1 MSLELTILGSSSATP
16 IYNRHP
22 TSQLLVFRDRHFL
35 IDCGEGT
42 QMQMLKYKVRYH
54 RITHIFISHLHGDH
68 YLGLIGLL
76 STFHLQGRS
85 ADLHLYGQQDLM
97 DIIEMH
103 LRISQTQLRYNL
115 IFHPV
120 RHYTPE
126 ILFEDDDLL
135 IRTVVLNHRIPC
147 TGFIFS
153 EKPRPRK
160 LRVDKLQEY
169 GIPFTQYTRIKS
181 GAEFVTADGHV
192 ISNEELTESPLP
204 PRTYA
209 FCSDTMYLPELAS
222 ELHGVDMLYH
232 EATFLH
238 DMKDR
243 ATMTYHS
250 TAREAAMVAKEAGV
264 GKLIIGHFSARYKQ
278 LEPLLEE
285 AREVFPNTELAIE
298 GSCFK
303 LD

>member
-85 ADLHLYGQQDLM
+85 TDLHLYGQQDLM
-97 DIIEMH
+97 DIVEMH

-135 IRTVVLNHRIPC
+135 IRTIVLNHRIPC

-169 GIPFTQYTRIKS
+169 GIPFTQYTRIKT
-181 GAEFVTADGHV
+181 GGEFITPDGKV

-204 PRTYA
+204 PQTYA

-222 ELHGVDMLYH
+222 ELNGVDLLYH

-250 TAREAAMVAKEAGV
+250 TAREAAQVAKEAGV

-278 LEPLLEE
+278 LDPLLEE
-285 AREVFPNTELAIE
+285 AREVFPNTDLAIE

>member
-1 MSLELTILGSSSATP
+1 
-16 IYNRHP
+16 
-22 TSQLLVFRDRHFL
+22 
-35 IDCGEGT
+35 
-42 QMQMLKYKVRYH
+42 
-54 RITHIFISHLHGDH
+54 
-68 YLGLIGLL
+68 
-76 STFHLQGRS
+76 
-85 ADLHLYGQQDLM
+85 M
-97 DIIEMH
+97 DIVEMH

-135 IRTVVLNHRIPC
+135 IRTIVLNHRIPC

-169 GIPFTQYTRIKS
+169 GIPFTQYTRIKT
-181 GAEFVTADGHV
+181 GGEFVTADGSV
-192 ISNEELTESPLP
+192 IPNEELTESPPP

-222 ELHGVDMLYH
+222 ELHGVDLLYH

-243 ATMTYHS
+243 ATMTFHS
-250 TAREAAMVAKEAGV
+250 TAREAAQVAKEAGV

-278 LEPLLEE
+278 LDPLLEE
-285 AREVFPNTELAIE
+285 AREVFPNTDLAIE